1 MLLLRLHR
9 TKLSSHCIHYMHTL
23 HNATGHSRS
32 VGYSCYIDERMAK
45 RIAGTTL
52 KQFIENDI
60 PDRHYLDISKEIMQ
74 KLGYMDEY
82 GDLAASRTLCVA
94 MWEVCVTRHCIL
106 YYTILIC
113 YMHCTLLV

>member
-1 MLLLRLHR
+1 
-9 TKLSSHCIHYMHTL
+9 MHTL
-23 HNATGHSRS
+23 HITTGHSRS

-94 MWEVCVTRHCIL
+94 MWEVCVTRHCVL
-106 YYTILIC
+106 YCTYLLHALHTIGVN
-113 YMHCTLLV
+113 T